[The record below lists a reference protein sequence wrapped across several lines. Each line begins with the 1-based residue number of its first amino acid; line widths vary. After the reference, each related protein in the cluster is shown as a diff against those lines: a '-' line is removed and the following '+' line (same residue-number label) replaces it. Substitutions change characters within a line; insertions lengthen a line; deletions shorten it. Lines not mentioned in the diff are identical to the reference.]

1 MIKDKIKALNNN
13 SLFLE
18 LYCLILCIIAVICWK
33 YSFLAGMIT
42 IISIAA
48 ISLLIFNDFKYMIP
62 CVLYFMF
69 SNNDGFEATV
79 IPVSLVVCTGVFFL
93 VLIIYLIRNK
103 IHLSKVKSAF
113 GIALLGISCA
123 LPYFWHN
130 IIPNGKEGL
139 YVMYLAWF
147 LYFVLY
153 VLFASSLN
161 KDSFKMLVY
170 AFEYMAILL
179 ALECV
184 LKVYVLHKENT
195 NENILNFW
203 YYLGW
208 GLCNEAGIMMCVG
221 LPFIF
226 INMLKNNKIAN
237 IIIGNIKLAVVCI
250 GMLLTTSRGT
260 FLFGYIEFAL
270 LYVFYMIKV
279 PNKRNNFIGCT
290 MVVAFFVIAIQ
301 FLFGIS
307 QVIDDIKKYI
317 FSSSLDDNGR
327 KELWIDAIK
336 MWKKNPMHIIFG
348 GGLVSEFYTVMSFHG
363 MAEVFKVYHSTFFET
378 LACFGIVG
386 VLFLGVHLFE
396 KYHQL
401 LRFDRSTAGLI
412 LISYIMVGL
421 YGMIDNTYSMYYYMV
436 PLVIIMATFDNCEK
450 CYFMEKC

>member
-62 CVLYFMF
+62 SVLYFMF

-153 VLFASSLN
+153 ILFASSLN

-184 LKVYVLHKENT
+184 LKVYVLHKQNPT
-195 NENILNFW
+195 ENILNFW

-226 INMLKNNKIAN
+226 INMLKNNKLAN
-237 IIIGNIKLAVVCI
+237 IIIGNIKLAIVCI

-270 LYVFYMIKV
+270 LYVFYMIKA

-290 MVVAFFVIAIQ
+290 MVVAFFVIVIQ

-412 LISYIMVGL
+412 LISYITVGL

>member
-18 LYCLILCIIAVICWK
+18 LYCLILCIIAVVCWK

-42 IISIAA
+42 IVSIAA

-69 SNNDGFEATV
+69 SNNDGFEATT
-79 IPVSLVVCTGVFFL
+79 IPVSLVICTGVFFF

-139 YVMYLAWF
+139 YVMYFAWF

-184 LKVYVLHKENT
+184 LKVYVLHKENPA
-195 NENILNFW
+195 ENILNFW

-226 INMLKNNKIAN
+226 INMLKNNTIAN

-260 FLFGYIEFAL
+260 FLFGYLEFAL
-270 LYVFYMIKV
+270 LYVFYMIKA
-279 PNKRNNFIGCT
+279 PNKKNNFIGCA
-290 MVVAFFVIAIQ
+290 MIILFFTLIIQ
-301 FLFGIS
+301 LLFGIN
-307 QVIDDIKKYI
+307 QVLYDIKKYI

-327 KELWIDAIK
+327 KELWMDAIN
-336 MWKKNPMHIIFG
+336 MWKKNPMHIMFG

-386 VLFLGVHLFE
+386 VLFLVIHLIE
-396 KYHQL
+396 KYRQL
-401 LRFDRSTAGLI
+401 LKLDRPTAGLI

-436 PLVIIMATFDNCEK
+436 SLVLIMATLDNYEK
-450 CYFMEKC
+450 CQFLEKC